1 MSSNQNIDRYKQK
14 KEIIEELD
22 FYKSIILK
30 KMETDDFNS
39 ALIKIESV
47 LTLLEEYQTDF
58 DLEKETKDF
67 FQLQQKLRMEFDEHR
82 KIFLRRYNNLLKETL
97 TEANLENFIKL
108 LAMLKNEVD
117 NNLNQYNLHDLRDD
131 INSYFTYIK
140 KLYTIISSY
149 KVLNYN
155 DASGK
160 MISFMKEAKNVNFP
174 NLKELVTNIYQN
186 LLLIQFKL
194 MSEKYDKLSLHDIS
208 EILSIAPERVEDI
221 INLIIEKKKSPIKKY
236 TQHNREV
243 IFNKGN

>member
-30 KMETDDFNS
+30 KMDSDDFNS
-39 ALIKIESV
+39 ALIKIESA
-47 LTLLEEYQTDF
+47 LTLLNDYQTEF
-58 DLEKETKDF
+58 DLEKETKIF
-67 FQLQQKLRMEFDEHR
+67 TQLQQRLRVEFDNHR
-82 KIFLRRYNNLLKETL
+82 NLYIRRYNNLRKETL

-117 NNLNQYNLHDLRDD
+117 NNLIQYNLHDLRDA
-131 INSYFTYIK
+131 INTYFTYIK

-160 MISFMKEAKNVNFP
+160 ILSYIKESKNVNFP
-174 NLKELVTNIYQN
+174 NLKVLVTIIYQN
-186 LLLIQFKL
+186 LIFIQFELFAKNYEKLSINEISEKLSISPGKIEDLINLLINN
-194 MSEKYDKLSLHDIS
+194 
-208 EILSIAPERVEDI
+208 P
-221 INLIIEKKKSPIKKY
+221 KSPIKKY
-236 TQHNREV
+236 IQYNREV
-243 IFNKGN
+243 FFNK

>member
-1 MSSNQNIDRYKQK
+1 MSSNDKIDSYKQK

-30 KMETDDFNS
+30 KIELDDFKSALSKINS
-39 ALIKIESV
+39 A
-47 LTLLEEYQTDF
+47 LTLLEEYKAEF
-58 DLEKETKDF
+58 DLEKEIMNFTK
-67 FQLQQKLRMEFDEHR
+67 LQQKLRVEFDEHR
-82 KIFLRRYNNLLKETL
+82 KIFLRKYENLRKETL

-108 LAMLKNEVD
+108 LAMLKSEVD

-131 INSYFTYIK
+131 INIYFAHIK

-160 MISFMKEAKNVNFP
+160 MLTFMKESKNVNFP

-186 LLLIQFKL
+186 LLFIQFESMAKNY
-194 MSEKYDKLSLHDIS
+194 EKLSLNEIS
-208 EILSIAPERVEDI
+208 KKLSISPDKIESI
-221 INLIIEKKKSPIKKY
+221 INLLMNNPKSPIKKY
-236 TQHNREV
+236 TQYNREV
-243 IFNKGN
+243 IFNK

>member
-1 MSSNQNIDRYKQK
+1 MNSNHKIDRYKQK

-30 KMETDDFNS
+30 KKNIDDFNS
-39 ALIKIESV
+39 ALIKIESA
-47 LTLLEEYQTDF
+47 LTLLDEYQTDF
-58 DLEKETKDF
+58 DLDKETKEF
-67 FQLQQKLRMEFDEHR
+67 TQLQQRTLVDFDEHR
-82 KIFLRRYNNLLKETL
+82 NLYIRRYNNLRKETL

-117 NNLNQYNLHDLRDD
+117 DNLNQYNLHDLRDD
-131 INSYFTYIK
+131 INTYFTYIK

-160 MISFMKEAKNVNFP
+160 MLSFMKESRSVNFP

-186 LLLIQFKL
+186 LILIQFESMAKNY
-194 MSEKYDKLSLHDIS
+194 EKLSINEIS
-208 EILSIAPERVEDI
+208 VKLSISPDKIENI
-221 INLIIEKKKSPIKKY
+221 INLLMNSPKSPIKKY
-236 TQHNREV
+236 TQYNREV
-243 IFNKGN
+243 IFNK

>member
-1 MSSNQNIDRYKQK
+1 MSSNHNTDRYKQK

-30 KMETDDFNS
+30 KTDIDDFNS

-47 LTLLEEYQTDF
+47 LTLLEEYQTEF
-58 DLEKETKDF
+58 DLEKETKVF
-67 FQLQQKLRMEFDEHR
+67 TQLQQDLRVEFDNHR
-82 KIFLRRYNNLLKETL
+82 NLYIRRYNNLRKETL

-131 INSYFTYIK
+131 INTYFRYIK
-140 KLYTIISSY
+140 KLYTIISSD

-160 MISFMKEAKNVNFP
+160 MLSFMKESKYVNFP
-174 NLKELVTNIYQN
+174 NLKELVSNIYQN
-186 LLLIQFKL
+186 LLFIQFESMAKNYEKL
-194 MSEKYDKLSLHDIS
+194 SINEISEK
-208 EILSIAPERVEDI
+208 LSISPDKIE
-221 INLIIEKKKSPIKKY
+221 NLVNLLIKNPKSPIKKY
-236 TQHNREV
+236 SQYNREV
-243 IFNKGN
+243 IFNK